1 MNLVRILDKEM
12 ASEECWYFRNIPWKY
27 KQTTVDSLQ
36 CPVYSYCALINDM
49 NLQHEMEKGV
59 MPDHKTKSDQELA
72 PQKNDATAIIE
83 DR

>member
-1 MNLVRILDKEM
+1 
-12 ASEECWYFRNIPWKY
+12 
-27 KQTTVDSLQ
+27 
-36 CPVYSYCALINDM
+36 M

-72 PQKNDATAIIE
+72 PQKNAATAIIE